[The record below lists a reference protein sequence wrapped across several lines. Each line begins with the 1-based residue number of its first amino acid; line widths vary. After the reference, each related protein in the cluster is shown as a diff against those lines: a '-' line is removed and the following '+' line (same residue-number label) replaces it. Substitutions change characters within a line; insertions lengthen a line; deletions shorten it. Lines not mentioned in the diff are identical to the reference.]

1 MYVDYL
7 QRGNSS
13 IKSTALISIIFAL
26 LIIASPIFSSCQ
38 GPSANTTPQQP
49 GIKKLALADYS
60 DVFDIMQALPRSFA
74 QADAEK
80 LGLSNKQLGLGGAWS
95 EVAAFISPQPFQLVY
110 CSYNIVDNPVGRV
123 TADSELKNEDLI
135 RKTIEE
141 GIMQAAMAQGL
152 KTSAINI
159 KISSPAIGDMALLGE
174 GAMGIDGKSLGCD
187 ILKFKVGKVYF
198 MIVSVYN
205 PERVARLP
213 DISSAIIDRLKVYEL
228 K

>member
-1 MYVDYL
+1 MHVDYL
-7 QRGNSS
+7 QRDSSS
-13 IKSTALISIIFAL
+13 IKGTVLISILFGL
-26 LIIASPIFSSCQ
+26 LIVASPIFCSCQ
-38 GPSANTTPQQP
+38 GPSATTTPQQP
-49 GIKKLALADYS
+49 GIKKLALADYRNI
-60 DVFDIMQALPRSFA
+60 FDIMQTLPRSFA

-80 LGLSNKQLGLGGAWS
+80 LGLSNKQLGLGAAWS

-141 GIMQAAMAQGL
+141 GIMQAALAQGL

-174 GAMGIDGKSLGCD
+174 GAMGIDGKSLGYD

-198 MIVSVYN
+198 MLVSVYN

-213 DISSAIIDRLKVYEL
+213 EISTAIMDRARTYDLQ
-228 K
+228 